1 MIRNI
6 QLNHGGKYVCMV
18 DTDVDSL
25 STAAILVVKGE
36 EEEAEENRWTDFVPR
51 FDNEKRPRGFI
62 SLLFA
67 RVGKMKPSGA
77 KTKQDVPSNWSP
89 AVSSCLPPPGRA
101 RVQTHTGARAHP

>member
-36 EEEAEENRWTDFVPR
+36 EEEAE
-51 FDNEKRPRGFI
+51 
-62 SLLFA
+62 
-67 RVGKMKPSGA
+67 
-77 KTKQDVPSNWSP
+77 
-89 AVSSCLPPPGRA
+89 
-101 RVQTHTGARAHP
+101 